1 MGRADVFR
9 GTVGRGPQVD
19 EKSVTL
25 RALSILGAFDWVHRR
40 LKLSEIARRSNL
52 PLATAH
58 RHVQELV
65 DWQAL
70 ERLEDGSYR
79 IGERLWRIGL
89 LSAMHVDLRETALPY
104 LQDLCA
110 VTGDTVHLAVRDGTK
125 ALYVERLYGVR
136 SVRVVSRPG
145 GTLPLHATGV
155 GKVLLAW
162 APPEVQQAVLS
173 RPERLTPYTVVDP
186 ARLTAQIDEIRGT
199 GVAWTREEMAIG
211 ASSVAVGVTGG
222 DDAVVAAI
230 GLVVPSPRPNIGT
243 GLPALRATAA
253 TLSARLRERDALEVA

>member
-1 MGRADVFR
+1 MDG
-9 GTVGRGPQVD
+9 
-19 EKSVTL
+19 KSVTL
-25 RALSILGAFDWVHRR
+25 RALSILAAFDWVHRR
-40 LKLSEIARRSNL
+40 LKLTDIARRSNL

-70 ERLEDGSYR
+70 ERLEDGTYR
-79 IGERLWRIGL
+79 IGERLWRLGL
-89 LSAMHVDLRETALPY
+89 LSALHVDLRETALPY

-110 VTGDTVHLAVRDGTK
+110 ATGDTVHLAVRDGTL

-162 APPEVQQAVLS
+162 APAEIQQAVLS

-186 ARLTAQIDEIRGT
+186 TRLAAQLEEIRST
-199 GVAWTREEMAIG
+199 GVAWTREEMAMG
-211 ASSVAVGVTGG
+211 ASSVAVAVTGV
-222 DDAVVAAI
+222 DDAVIAAI
-230 GLVVPSPRPNIGT
+230 GLVMPSPRPNIGA
-243 GLPALRATAA
+243 GLPALKATSAA
-253 TLSARLRERDALEVA
+253 VSLRLRNRDVIEVA